1 MGIEKQVFKKK
12 KKKFLIDTLIFLIPK
27 YYICNMKNTVRHNNK
42 RELKAQRKELR
53 NFGTSAEALL
63 WLSLKNKQIEGVRF
77 RRQFSVGDFILDF
90 YSPQCKLGIELDGVQ
105 HYSLD
110 GTDYDDRRSRWL
122 QKHHGIHII
131 RFENRDVF
139 TSYDNVV
146 GYIREV
152 VLGILEKGVEE

>member
-1 MGIEKQVFKKK
+1 MKK
-12 KKKFLIDTLIFLIPK
+12 I
-27 YYICNMKNTVRHNNK
+27 VRYNNK
-42 RELKAQRKELR
+42 PELKMERRELR

-77 RRQFSVGDFILDF
+77 RRQFSVGSFILDF
-90 YSPQCKLGIELDGVQ
+90 YAPQCKLGIELDGVQ

-110 GTDYDDRRSRWL
+110 GSDYDDRRSRWL
-122 QKHHGIHII
+122 RKYHDIQIL

-146 GYIREV
+146 GYIRELV
-152 VLGILEKGVEE
+152 TEILSKNSEREDV

>member
-1 MGIEKQVFKKK
+1 MLNIS
-12 KKKFLIDTLIFLIPK
+12 IYRHND
-27 YYICNMKNTVRHNNK
+27 YICQMGKNLRSNNK
-42 RELKAQRKELR
+42 PELKAERKELR

-63 WLSLKNKQIEGVRF
+63 WLSLKNRQIEGVRF
-77 RRQFSVGDFILDF
+77 RRQFSVGSFILDF

-110 GTDYDDRRSRWL
+110 GSDYDDRRSRWL
-122 QKHHGIHII
+122 RKYHDIHIL

-152 VLGILEKGVEE
+152 VLEILSKEKE

>member
-1 MGIEKQVFKKK
+1 MKKVAR
-12 KKKFLIDTLIFLIPK
+12 
-27 YYICNMKNTVRHNNK
+27 YNNK
-42 RELKAQRKELR
+42 PELKMQRRDLR

-63 WLSLKNKQIEGVRF
+63 WLSLKNRQIEGVRF
-77 RRQFSVGDFILDF
+77 RRQFSVGTFILDF

-110 GTDYDDRRSRWL
+110 GSDSDDRRSRWL
-122 QKHHGIHII
+122 RKYHDIQIV

-146 GYIREV
+146 GYIRELV
-152 VLGILEKGVEE
+152 TEILSKNKAE